1 MITANEA
8 KKIVKDIK
16 ATELENLE
24 KAAREYLETEV
35 SAAITKAANNK
46 QKIVTVTIPITLSFA
61 RDYIFKLLE
70 KNGYKVEESFVN
82 SMFYVRW

>member
-8 KKIVKDIK
+8 KKIVEDIK
-16 ATELENLE
+16 TAELENLE
-24 KAAREYLETEV
+24 KVAREYLETEV

-61 RDYIFKLLE
+61 RGYIFKLLE
-70 KNGYKVEESFVN
+70 KNGYKVEESFIN
-82 SMFYVRW
+82 SLLYVRW